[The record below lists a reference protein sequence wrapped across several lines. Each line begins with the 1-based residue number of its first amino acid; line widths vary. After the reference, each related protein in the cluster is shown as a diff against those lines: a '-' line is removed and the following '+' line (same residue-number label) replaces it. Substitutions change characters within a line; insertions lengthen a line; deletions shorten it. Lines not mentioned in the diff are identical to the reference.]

1 MIIKCPN
8 CGSSAQVR
16 KNEPF
21 VDGEGNFIYSDYVCG
36 CGCYFD
42 PTVEEEYYLLREK
55 KEEADRN
62 FDLAV
67 RNPKDYS
74 LFQREQLRRAQ
85 EKAQLDFARHC
96 AYIIEQLLDGYP
108 NILKNIE

>member
-16 KNEPF
+16 KNEAF
-21 VDGEGNFIYSDYVCG
+21 TDSEGNYVYCDYVCG

-42 PTVEEEYYLLREK
+42 PTVEEEYYLFREK
-55 KEEADRN
+55 SEEADRN
-62 FDLAV
+62 YQLAV

-74 LFQREQLRRAQ
+74 LYQREQLK
-85 EKAQLDFARHC
+85 KAQTEAYLNFATHC

>member
-16 KNEPF
+16 KNESF
-21 VDGEGNFIYSDYVCG
+21 VDSEGNYIYAEYVCG

-55 KEEADRN
+55 YEEANRN
-62 FDLAV
+62 YNLAV
-67 RNPKDYS
+67 NNPKDYS
-74 LFQREQLRRAQ
+74 PSQRE
-85 EKAQLDFARHC
+85 E
-96 AYIIEQLLDGYP
+96 
-108 NILKNIE
+108 LKKGVVHKSCTTPYVLSFVSN

>member
-16 KNEPF
+16 KN
-21 VDGEGNFIYSDYVCG
+21 DNYIYGEYVCG
-36 CGCYFD
+36 CGYYFD

-55 KEEADRN
+55 SEEANRN
-62 FDLAV
+62 YNLAV
-67 RNPKDYS
+67 NNPKDYS
-74 LFQREQLRRAQ
+74 LSQREELKKVRN
-85 EKAQLDFARHC
+85 KAYLNFATHC
-96 AYIIEQLLDGYP
+96 DYIIEQLLDGYP

>member
-21 VDGEGNFIYSDYVCG
+21 VDSEGNYICCEYVCG

-42 PTVEEEYYLLREK
+42 PTAEEKYYELMEEKDRAIDAYYEAKNSCMSAQTIEIRELK
-55 KEEADRN
+55 MNEAIDN
-62 FDLAV
+62 FNSYCV
-67 RNPKDYS
+67 
-74 LFQREQLRRAQ
+74 
-85 EKAQLDFARHC
+85 
-96 AYIIEQLLDGYP
+96 YIVEQLLDGYP
-108 NILKNIE
+108 RILKNIE